1 MENNYHNLINQTFD
15 FPQDGFEVVDDQ
27 LWFNGIDLMSIIK
40 QHGTPLKLTYLPKIS
55 EQIQKAKSY
64 FKKAFAKHDYQ
75 ANYFYCYCTKSSH
88 FSFVLNEAL
97 KNDINL
103 ETSSA
108 FDIHLVRRLYESGQ
122 ITKDTFIIHNGYKQQ
137 LYVDLVA
144 ELINDGF
151 NSFLVVDNLKEL
163 DGFRDKVKTPCNIGL
178 RVATDEDPKSNYYTS
193 RLGIRHSVIKD
204 YYVKHL
210 KHEQQFQLKMLHF
223 FIDSGIEDSPYYWN
237 ELQKCLTVYSDLKKE
252 CATLDSLNIGGGF
265 KIKHSLAEEYD
276 YQFLADEIVAQIKR
290 HCTEQSV
297 PVPNIFTEFGSYT
310 VAESSASLYSIV
322 DQKRQNDV
330 ELWNMIDSSFITTLP
345 DSWATNQKFIL
356 LAINKWDSLVERV
369 NLGGLTCDS
378 QDYYNAEAHINDIF
392 LPKFKENEPSYI
404 GFFNTGAYQNALGGY
419 GGLQHCL
426 IPSPKQILITRNTEG
441 EMVSEVFAEEQ
452 DHEGM
457 LKILGYS

>member
-151 NSFLVVDNLKEL
+151 NSFLVVDNLK
-163 DGFRDKVKTPCNIGL
+163 
-178 RVATDEDPKSNYYTS
+178 
-193 RLGIRHSVIKD
+193 
-204 YYVKHL
+204 
-210 KHEQQFQLKMLHF
+210 
-223 FIDSGIEDSPYYWN
+223 
-237 ELQKCLTVYSDLKKE
+237 
-252 CATLDSLNIGGGF
+252 
-265 KIKHSLAEEYD
+265 
-276 YQFLADEIVAQIKR
+276 
-290 HCTEQSV
+290 
-297 PVPNIFTEFGSYT
+297 
-310 VAESSASLYSIV
+310 
-322 DQKRQNDV
+322 
-330 ELWNMIDSSFITTLP
+330 
-345 DSWATNQKFIL
+345 
-356 LAINKWDSLVERV
+356 
-369 NLGGLTCDS
+369 
-378 QDYYNAEAHINDIF
+378 
-392 LPKFKENEPSYI
+392 
-404 GFFNTGAYQNALGGY
+404 
-419 GGLQHCL
+419 
-426 IPSPKQILITRNTEG
+426 
-441 EMVSEVFAEEQ
+441 
-452 DHEGM
+452 
-457 LKILGYS
+457 